1 MEQTKSLLAIDSPS
15 GYTEEAADYVV
26 KTFEEL
32 GYKPQ
37 KTTKGGVL
45 VCLGGKKTGQGVLL
59 EAHIDTLGGMATM
72 PALVISTAFLTASIS
87 QGCLIVRILAIL
99 WEALAILI
107 QGYVLPNSSA
117 NV

>member
-1 MEQTKSLLAIDSPS
+1 MEEKKFEQYTDYIMEQTKSLLAIDSPS

-59 EAHIDTLGGMATM
+59 EAHIDTLGGMPGLM
-72 PALVISTAFLTASIS
+72 IENI
-87 QGCLIVRILAIL
+87 CC
-99 WEALAILI
+99 E
-107 QGYVLPNSSA
+107 VL
-117 NV
+117 